1 MIEVKNLVKKYGDH
15 LAVNDLSFTIEPG
28 KIYGFLGPNG
38 AGKSTTMNIITGY
51 LAATEGQVLINGHDI
66 TEEPEEAKKCI
77 GYLPEIPPLYMDMT
91 PKEYLEFAAD
101 LKGIPKAKRKESI
114 DQVVK
119 MAGIEDVFLRLI
131 KNLSKGYKQ
140 RVGLAQAILGFP
152 EIIILDEPTV
162 GLDPKQII
170 EIRDLIKSLGK
181 KHTVILSSHILS
193 EVSAVCDYVMIIAKG
208 QLVASDTPENLSK
221 LMLGSNT
228 VTCTVHGTRKQLVP
242 ALNALD
248 AKEIQYENTPN
259 EEQIKVKITTEKDKD
274 IREELFYALAKAN
287 CPILELTSSSMSLE
301 DVFLELTDDS
311 GKAARK
317 LKKAEKEQ
325 LKQKECEKECEP
337 EADKTAVGET
347 SEEKSTDAAESAA
360 ETKQEEGDAQ

>member
-1 MIEVKNLVKKYGDH
+1 MIEVKNLVKRYGDH
-15 LAVNDLSFTIEPG
+15 VAVNNLSFTVEEG
-28 KIYGFLGPNG
+28 QIYGFLGPNG

-51 LAATEGQVLINGHDI
+51 LASTEGEVLINGHNI
-66 TEEPEEAKKCI
+66 LEEPEEAKKCI
-77 GYLPEIPPLYMDMT
+77 GYLPELPPVYTDMT
-91 PKEYLEFAAD
+91 VLEYL
-101 LKGIPKAKRKESI
+101 IR
-114 DQVVK
+114 
-119 MAGIEDVFLRLI
+119 
-131 KNLSKGYKQ
+131 NLSKGYRQ
-140 RVGLAQAILGFP
+140 RVGLAQAVLGYP
-152 EIIILDEPTV
+152 PIIILDEPTV

-301 DVFLELTDDS
+301 DVLLELTDDS

>member
-1 MIEVKNLVKKYGDH
+1 MIEVKNLVKRYGDH
-15 LAVNDLSFTIEPG
+15 VAVKNLSFTVEEG
-28 KIYGFLGPNG
+28 QIYGFLGPNG

-51 LAATEGQVLINGHDI
+51 LASTEGEVLINGHNI
-66 TEEPEEAKKCI
+66 LEEPEEAKKCI
-77 GYLPEIPPLYMDMT
+77 GYLPELPPVYTDMT
-91 PKEYLEFAAD
+91 VLEYLKFVAE
-101 LKGIPKAKRKESI
+101 LKKIPKDQRKKQILE
-114 DQVVK
+114 VMNLVK
-119 MAGIEDVFLRLI
+119 ITDMQNRLI
-131 KNLSKGYKQ
+131 KNLSKGYRQ
-140 RVGLAQAILGFP
+140 RVGLAQAVLGYP
-152 EIIILDEPTV
+152 PIIILDEPTV

-242 ALNALD
+242 A
-248 AKEIQYENTPN
+248 
-259 EEQIKVKITTEKDKD
+259 IKVKITTEKDKD